1 MATRGPGAAKGRVTA
16 RPGARASSA
25 RRTTIRSDKARPASR
40 GGAAARKPR
49 GPSSPAGRDQG
60 SGLWRWGVI
69 TLVALVLVVL
79 LAPTVRSYFAQ
90 RGEIAALE
98 RQVAQ
103 GEERVAALEAEE
115 ERWRDPA
122 YIEQQARERLKFV
135 RPGEV
140 SYTVI
145 GADELQSQQIATG
158 AVAESRPWYDRLW
171 GSIGQADRTDA
182 EPVP

>member
-1 MATRGPGAAKGRVTA
+1 MIA
-16 RPGARASSA
+16 
-25 RRTTIRSDKARPASR
+25 I
-40 GGAAARKPR
+40 
-49 GPSSPAGRDQG
+49 
-60 SGLWRWGVI
+60 
-69 TLVALVLVVL
+69 VALVLVVL

-98 RQVAQ
+98 REVAQ
-103 GEERVAALEAEE
+103 GQERVAELQGEQ
-115 ERWRDPA
+115 ERWSDPA

-145 GADELQSQQIATG
+145 GADELEGQTIASG
-158 AVAESRPWYDRLW
+158 AVSQNRPWYDRVMA
-171 GSIGQADRTDA
+171 SIGQADRTDA

>member
-49 GPSSPAGRDQG
+49 GPSSPA
-60 SGLWRWGVI
+60 
-69 TLVALVLVVL
+69 
-79 LAPTVRSYFAQ
+79 
-90 RGEIAALE
+90 E
-98 RQVAQ
+98 
-103 GEERVAALEAEE
+103 
-115 ERWRDPA
+115 
-122 YIEQQARERLKFV
+122 QARERLKFV